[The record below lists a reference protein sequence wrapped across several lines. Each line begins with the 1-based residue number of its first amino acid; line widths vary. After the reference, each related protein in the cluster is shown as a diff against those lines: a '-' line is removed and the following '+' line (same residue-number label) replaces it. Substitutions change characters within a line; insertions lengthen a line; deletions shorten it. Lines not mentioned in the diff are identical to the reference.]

1 MLILFRGEF
10 LPLHTHILRLRM
22 HFPHHLESTKD
33 ALKDLV
39 RTIWETIS
47 IRFGNCKQHAANVKP
62 ETSSHSS
69 MSNVS
74 LLPHRRPTRISGQIY
89 SHCLPNNCTAHTRT
103 HKHTVCSI
111 PNYSLNNQLAETSEI
126 APIFRRA
133 CIIIVGSHP
142 LRVSSSHDKI
152 HFKFLTLIMP
162 PLTTTHHSSRWR
174 LRSLPLSFRRT
185 AHFVAYPTVLS
196 RLL

>member
-1 MLILFRGEF
+1 MY
-10 LPLHTHILRLRM
+10 
-22 HFPHHLESTKD
+22 HFYLT
-33 ALKDLV
+33 A
-39 RTIWETIS
+39 
-47 IRFGNCKQHAANVKP
+47 GQHGSAEKF
-62 ETSSHSS
+62 
-69 MSNVS
+69 
-74 LLPHRRPTRISGQIY
+74 TRIASQTIALNT
-89 SHCLPNNCTAHTRT
+89 HAHT
-103 HKHTVCSI
+103 HTVCSI

-133 CIIIVGSHP
+133 CIIIVVIIIVGSHP

-162 PLTTTHHSSRWR
+162 PLTTTHHSSCWR